1 MSLYLYV
8 IDPNHRDLQ
17 RQHVRNRRP
26 TDSGVDLIS
35 QNKVLDFSGCSCPG
49 AGCANNYCLPCN
61 LGVEMKTGVIAAALD
76 KEGNPAPYLLL
87 ARSSTSLT
95 PLRMS
100 NQIGLADAG
109 YRGEL
114 IARVDCLDPNI
125 QNYTITEGRRL
136 FQIVQHNWL
145 PFTNVHVV
153 DSVNDLPAPPDNR
166 GGGGFGSTGN

>member
-8 IDPNHRDLQ
+8 IDPEHRQ
-17 RQHVRNRRP
+17 AVREHIEIRRE
-26 TDSGVDLIS
+26 TDSGVDL
-35 QNKVLDFSGCSCPG
+35 LCPETTLNFIE
-49 AGCANNYCLPCN
+49 CECKDKTCEEYCLPQY
-61 LGVEMKTGVIAAALD
+61 LGVKLKTGIVAAAVDVL
-76 KEGNPAPYLLL
+76 GNPAPYLLL

-114 IARVDCLDPNI
+114 IARVDCLDTNLNTFYI
-125 QNYTITEGRRL
+125 DKYRRL

-145 PFTNVHVV
+145 PFNKIYVV
-153 DSVNDLPAPPDNR
+153 DSIDQLPKAPDDR
-166 GGGGFGSTGN
+166 EGGGFGSTGK

>member
-8 IDPNHRDLQ
+8 IDPNHRELQ
-17 RQHVRNRRP
+17 RTHVRNRRV
-26 TDSGVDLIS
+26 TDSGVDLIC
-35 QNKVLDFSGCSCPG
+35 QNKVLDFTTPNGKLHPS
-49 AGCANNYCLPCN
+49 
-61 LGVEMKTGVIAAALD
+61 LGVEIKTGIIAAAVD
-76 KEGNPAPYLLL
+76 KQGKPTPYLLL

-100 NQIGLADAG
+100 NQVGLADAG

-114 IARVDCLDPNI
+114 IARVDCLDP
-125 QNYTITEGRRL
+125 QLEQYTIPLGNRL

-145 PFTNVHVV
+145 PYDQVILV
-153 DSVNDLPAPPDNR
+153 DNPQDLPLPPDNR

>member
-8 IDPNHRDLQ
+8 IDPNHREIQ
-17 RQHVRNRRP
+17 REHVRNRRA
-26 TDSGVDLIS
+26 TDSGVDLVC
-35 QNKVLDFSGCSCPG
+35 QNTYLDFMMSRN
-49 AGCANNYCLPCN
+49 ANIPPH
-61 LGVEMKTGVIAAALD
+61 LGVEIKTGVIAAALD
-76 KEGNPAPYLLL
+76 KQGNPVPYLLL

-114 IARVDCLDPNI
+114 IARVDCLDITLPNYVI
-125 QNYTITEGRRL
+125 PSGRRL

-145 PFTNVHVV
+145 PYDRVILV
-153 DSVNDLPAPPDNR
+153 DKLDDLPAPPDNR